1 MSTSDEVIVM
11 IGPSLSS
18 KGGIASVV
26 KAYNNAGLF
35 NKWPII
41 YLNTHVEGTKV
52 QKALVA
58 FVALTKF
65 LNLIFRKQVKLLHIH
80 VPRRTAFWRKSI
92 FILLAY
98 LVKCPVLIHLHS
110 GGFPDF
116 YWKECGTVKK
126 WIVRFVLDRTDR
138 IIVLSSQWW
147 HLLEAITNNK
157 RLVKIPNFII
167 VTNGES
173 NTLKQP
179 NALNQNGDSILF
191 LGRLI
196 DEKGFFD
203 LLDAIALIKDRF
215 PNVKLLCGGEG
226 EWGVVKAY
234 IQRLGITSN
243 IELLGWVNEEQKE
256 HLLKN
261 ATIFVLPSHTEGLPM
276 VVIEAMSKA
285 VPVIATKIGGISDI
299 IENGHDGVL
308 VDSGEVKAI
317 ADAIVCLLE
326 DARGRKEMGESGK
339 NTVYKKFTSEQVLP
353 KLEELYKEYGVRPC
367 V

>member
-1 MSTSDEVIVM
+1 MSNSDGVIVM
-11 IGPSLSS
+11 IGPSFNS

-26 KAYNNAGLF
+26 TSYNNSGLF
-35 NKWPII
+35 NKWPIV
-41 YLNTHVEGTKV
+41 YLNTHVEGTKAHKV
-52 QKALVA
+52 LVA
-58 FVALTKF
+58 VVALIKF
-65 LNLIFRKQVKLLHIH
+65 LNLIFRNQAKLLHIH

-92 FILLAY
+92 FIFLAY
-98 LVKCPVLIHLHS
+98 LVKCPVLVHLHS

-126 WIVRFVLDRTDR
+126 WIVRFVLDRADR

-147 HLLEAITNNK
+147 HILETITSNK

-167 VTNGES
+167 ATNRLS
-173 NTLKQP
+173 NSSTQP
-179 NALNQNGDSILF
+179 TALNQRGDSILF

-226 EWGVVKAY
+226 AWSVVNTY
-234 IQRLGITSN
+234 MQRLGITNN

-261 ATIFVLPSHTEGLPM
+261 TTIFVLPSHTEGFPM

-285 VPVIATKIGGISDI
+285 VPVIATKVGGIPDI
-299 IENGHDGVL
+299 IENGHDGIL
-308 VDSGEVKAI
+308 VESGAVSAI
-317 ADAIVCLLE
+317 ADALVCLLE
-326 DARGRKEMGESGK
+326 DKRGREKMGETGK
-339 NTVYKKFTSEQVLP
+339 NKVYKKFTSEQVLP
-353 KLEELYKEYGVRPC
+353 KLEELYKEFGIRPC
-367 V
+367 A